1 MLVMIQSPS
10 IPKSRI
16 DRVFA
21 YQTNLKSSY
30 ECLEVRANQA
40 VAVNQQIRAEN
51 QSIRAEARILLDWF
65 RNNRAI
71 LAGNQP
77 GSDG

>member
-1 MLVMIQSPS
+1 MLAMIQSRT

-30 ECLEVRANQA
+30 ERLEVRANQA
-40 VAVNQQIRAEN
+40 GAVNQQIRAEN

-71 LAGNQP
+71 HAGNQLGP
-77 GSDG
+77 DR